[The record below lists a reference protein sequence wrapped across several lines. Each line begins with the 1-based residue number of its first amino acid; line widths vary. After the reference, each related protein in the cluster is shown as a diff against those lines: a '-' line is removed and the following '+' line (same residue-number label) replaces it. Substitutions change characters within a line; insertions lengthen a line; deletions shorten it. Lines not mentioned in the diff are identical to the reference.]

1 MTVQELIDL
10 LKTFDPKLL
19 VCYRCCSE
27 YDLMEP
33 KEIRI
38 LKLCEPRLDGW
49 VADAR
54 PDKPTIEYVVFPG
67 NQNHGVIVMWQVR
80 CNDGGPHDFG
90 PSDIPEEAICS
101 VCRMSKNEIKKRIL
115 VNRLIRLF
123 NSDPYTSVWMV
134 C

>member
-1 MTVQELIDL
+1 MGDDSLCSQIRQANCDRMARWNTNQRVAIRSERKGEKMTVQELIDL

-67 NQNHGVIVMWQVR
+67 N
-80 CNDGGPHDFG
+80 
-90 PSDIPEEAICS
+90 
-101 VCRMSKNEIKKRIL
+101 
-115 VNRLIRLF
+115 
-123 NSDPYTSVWMV
+123 
-134 C
+134 